1 MVRHR
6 KTVHQHI
13 KEYICGHPHCRK
25 AFSQQASL
33 KTHIRTHTREKPYKC
48 AHPRCRQAFG
58 DQSSCSRHFRDIHS
72 GRTHFCPWCNSTNK
86 RSGEFRK
93 HLDKMHHIER
103 NAVEIKIYQ
112 LPETLKVEDLERLPQ
127 FMGLPGLEMRRKMPG
142 RSRRHAPQSA
152 SSADIL
158 QNPGLIQMV
167 RTSSLD
173 SLASTPVST
182 PALSPASVSPTPPLE
197 DLYGDFYPTRDL
209 SQLSFG
215 GNDLQIDFGTGNE
228 GMFLSPL
235 NFAGSQD
242 LTTINEDTGSYV
254 HHDYFPVHN
263 DQVFQPQGC
272 DKPYMD
278 AQMLDHAPAIVG
290 NELYDHHDTTLGMLP
305 VQNQVFQNGWQP
317 EFTAPI
323 SRLGRLSH
331 AQAPVAW
338 RQ

>member
-1 MVRHR
+1 MVVTHTPLVATTRARPVMPKPKIHPCDWTGCRAAFGRNADMVRHR

-158 QNPGLIQMV
+158 QNPG
-167 RTSSLD
+167 RKWD
-173 SLASTPVST
+173 
-182 PALSPASVSPTPPLE
+182 
-197 DLYGDFYPTRDL
+197 
-209 SQLSFG
+209 
-215 GNDLQIDFGTGNE
+215 
-228 GMFLSPL
+228 
-235 NFAGSQD
+235 
-242 LTTINEDTGSYV
+242 
-254 HHDYFPVHN
+254 
-263 DQVFQPQGC
+263 C
-272 DKPYMD
+272 D
-278 AQMLDHAPAIVG
+278 A
-290 NELYDHHDTTLGMLP
+290 T
-305 VQNQVFQNGWQP
+305 F
-317 EFTAPI
+317 
-323 SRLGRLSH
+323 S
-331 AQAPVAW
+331 
-338 RQ
+338 